1 MSALFS
7 WIAFSLSSFF
17 LIYQLIRVAHRE
29 SPGIPFA
36 FFSPSRDGRTKKP
49 VSVRA
54 VRFHPPLLHRA
65 ALEQLRDK
73 AGDREGNIEA
83 GSSPMARRV
92 LGEEPA
98 VALPDI
104 SFFDMSRSVLCL
116 WPWRCVLRCSG
127 LVPDSHASL
136 PLCEA
141 NPSQPTRHGIYARLT
156 LRGNVHLLRGPR
168 FVTVE
173 TCARWSLC
181 VRYNLVH
188 WYTGYTRQMATQ

>member
-36 FFSPSRDGRTKKP
+36 FFSPSRGGRTKKP
-49 VSVRA
+49 VRVRA

-65 ALEQLRDK
+65 ALEWLRDK

-104 SFFDMSRSVLCL
+104 SFFDMSRPVPCL
-116 WPWRCVLRCSG
+116 WPWRWVLRCSG
-127 LVPDSHASL
+127 LVPDSHACL
-136 PLCEA
+136 PLCKA
-141 NPSQPTRHGIYARLT
+141 NPSQPTRHGICARLT
-156 LRGNVHLLRGPR
+156 LRGNVHLFAWPEVCYRR
-168 FVTVE
+168 DM
-173 TCARWSLC
+173 C
-181 VRYNLVH
+181 
-188 WYTGYTRQMATQ
+188 